1 MSLNISWIHTHTLGH
16 GQSPKP
22 FSRLSSS
29 LLQLQ
34 DIILARTKPALSLK
48 YLSKLLFLF
57 LGVKMEWCNDG
68 DVLVVGGFVRL
79 PNLECNN
86 ELRFY
91 TREGCLRYNL
101 RISQQVI
108 L

>member
-1 MSLNISWIHTHTLGH
+1 MYAISC
-16 GQSPKP
+16 
-22 FSRLSSS
+22 
-29 LLQLQ
+29 
-34 DIILARTKPALSLK
+34 IITKILV
-48 YLSKLLFLF
+48 Y

-91 TREGCLRYNL
+91 TRDGFLRYNL
-101 RISQQVI
+101 RIPQQVI
-108 L
+108 SLNAIFISFGSSYMLLQWS